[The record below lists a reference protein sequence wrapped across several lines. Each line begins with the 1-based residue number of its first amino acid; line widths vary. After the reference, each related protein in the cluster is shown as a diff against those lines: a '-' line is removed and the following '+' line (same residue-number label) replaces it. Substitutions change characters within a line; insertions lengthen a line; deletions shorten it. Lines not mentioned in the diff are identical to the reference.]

1 MESATPKI
9 PISAPGLGWISDVPA
24 YERYL
29 RCSPTAA
36 GTVLGYLDN
45 NGHPNF
51 PSETSLIEELA
62 DAMEIQK
69 GICLKTKQCK
79 IILLALSLLVMITSG
94 VSVTSAAIIIVDD
107 DGGSDYFSI
116 QAAVDNASHSDMIIV
131 YPGTYT
137 ENVDVNKRLT
147 IISESGNPDD
157 TVVQAANQKDH
168 VFDVTA
174 NNVTINGFSLK
185 GAGGTRE
192 YAKAGI
198 HLQSVQDCIISN
210 NILADNLVGI
220 FVESSSNNNLIG
232 NTATSN
238 ELYGIRLQSSSN
250 NRLISNEVS
259 YNGFGVSLI
268 SSNNNELNNNTAN
281 SNNNYGISLFQSGN
295 NRLVNNT
302 ASNKNYGICLCLS
315 GNNEL
320 VNNTANSNSF
330 HGIFFWKSSDNLLN
344 NNTAN
349 SNELYGIHLFG
360 FSNNNRL
367 TGNTASGNND
377 GIRLSWDSNNNDLS
391 SNIANSNKKYGINL
405 EDSTGNT
412 LNNNFL
418 SGNYKGIK
426 VTDNYENQIYDNEI
440 CDRYTWKTI
449 FIGTVL
455 TVAVFGIAFL
465 FIRKNRNYPDYL
477 LIIKEWLFKL
487 VIASVILVG
496 VIFVLFVLYYFP
508 GADLPDRTVYIEDLE
523 WTNITHIDETTCR
536 TFVSMNITYLY
547 KESWMYARKDRPL
560 PDDLPVRIQ
569 VLLSSQGSS
578 WPSDVV
584 FSENVALHYQQ
595 VYPFN
600 GSFDLISGNYSVMVE
615 IQWKEYFD
623 VPHPSYGE
631 WRWKRLGGVATE
643 INL

>member
-1 MESATPKI
+1 M
-9 PISAPGLGWISDVPA
+9 
-24 YERYL
+24 
-29 RCSPTAA
+29 
-36 GTVLGYLDN
+36 
-45 NGHPNF
+45 
-51 PSETSLIEELA
+51 A
-62 DAMEIQK
+62 DIMDFQK

-79 IILLALSLLVMITSG
+79 IILLAISLLVIITSG
-94 VSVTSAAIIIVDD
+94 VPVTSADIITVND
-107 DGGSDYFSI
+107 DGGSDYILI
-116 QAAVDNASHSDMIIV
+116 QAAVDNANTGDTVIV

-137 ENVDVNKRLT
+137 ENVNVNKGLT

-157 TVVQAANQKDH
+157 TVVQAANPKDH
-168 VFDVTA
+168 IFDVTA
-174 NNVTINGFSLK
+174 NNVTIKGFSLK
-185 GAGGTRE
+185 SAGGTRE
-192 YAKAGI
+192 DAKAGI
-198 HLQSVQDCIISN
+198 HLQTAQDCIISN

-220 FVESSSNNNLIG
+220 FVESSSNNVLVD

-250 NRLISNEVS
+250 NSLISNEVS
-259 YNGFGVSLI
+259 YNGFGISLI
-268 SSNNNELNNNTAN
+268 SSNNNELSNNTAN

-295 NRLVNNT
+295 ISLINNT

-315 GNNEL
+315 DNNEL
-320 VNNTANSNSF
+320 GNNTANSNSF
-330 HGIFFWKSSDNLLN
+330 HGIFLWESSDNLLN

-360 FSNNNRL
+360 FSNNNSL
-367 TGNTASGNND
+367 TCNTASGNND

-418 SGNYKGIK
+418 SGNYKGIE
-426 VTDNYENQIYDNEI
+426 VTNNYENQIYNNTI
-440 CDRYTWKTI
+440 SDRYTWKTI
-449 FIGTVL
+449 FIGCVL
-455 TVAVFGIAFL
+455 IVAVLGISFL
-465 FIRKNRNYPDYL
+465 YIRKNRNYPDYL

-508 GADLPDRTVYIEDLE
+508 FEADLPDRTVYIEDLE

-536 TFVSMNITYLY
+536 TSVSMNITYLY
-547 KESWMYARKDRPL
+547 KESWMYVKKDKPL

-578 WPSDVV
+578 WPGDVV
-584 FSENVALHYQQ
+584 FSENVTLHYQQ

-600 GSFDLISGNYSVMVE
+600 GSFDFMSGNYSVMVE
-615 IQWKEYFD
+615 VQWKEYFD

-631 WRWKRLGGVATE
+631 WRWKRLGGKATE
-643 INL
+643 ISLC

>member
-1 MESATPKI
+1 MADTME
-9 PISAPGLGWISDVPA
+9 
-24 YERYL
+24 
-29 RCSPTAA
+29 
-36 GTVLGYLDN
+36 
-45 NGHPNF
+45 F
-51 PSETSLIEELA
+51 
-62 DAMEIQK
+62 QK

-79 IILLALSLLVMITSG
+79 IILLAISLLVMITSG
-94 VSVTSAAIIIVDD
+94 VSVTSAAIITVDD
-107 DGGSDYFSI
+107 DGGSDYLSI

-131 YPGTYT
+131 YPGTYA
-137 ENVDVNKRLT
+137 ENVDVDKGLT

-157 TVVQAANQKDH
+157 TIVQAADPKDH
-168 VFDVTA
+168 VFDITV
-174 NNVTINGFSLK
+174 NNVTIKGFSLK
-185 GAGGTRE
+185 NAGGTRE
-192 YAKAGI
+192 RPKAGI
-198 HLQSVQDCIISN
+198 HLKSVQNGTISN

-232 NTATSN
+232 NTASSN

-259 YNGFGVSLI
+259 YNGFGISLI
-268 SSNNNELNNNTAN
+268 SSNNNELNNNNAN

-295 NRLVNNT
+295 NRIINNT
-302 ASNKNYGICLCLS
+302 ASNNQKYGICLCLS
-315 GNNEL
+315 DNNEL
-320 VNNTANSNSF
+320 GNNTANSNSF
-330 HGIFFWKSSDNLLN
+330 HGIFLWESSDNLLN

-349 SNELYGIHLFG
+349 LNELYGIHLFG
-360 FSNNNRL
+360 FSNNNSL
-367 TGNTASGNND
+367 TCNTASGNND

-426 VTDNYENQIYDNEI
+426 VTDNYKNQIYNNKI
-440 CDRYTWKTI
+440 SDRYTWKTI
-449 FIGTVL
+449 LIGSVL
-455 TVAVFGIAFL
+455 IVAVLGMSFL
-465 FIRKNRNYPDYL
+465 YIRKNRNYPDYL
-477 LIIKEWLFKL
+477 WIIKEWLFKL

-536 TFVSMNITYLY
+536 TSVSMNLTYLY
-547 KESWMYARKDRPL
+547 KESWMYVKKDKPL
-560 PDDLPVRIQ
+560 RDDLPVRIQ
-569 VLLSSQGSS
+569 VLLSSQVSS
-578 WPSDVV
+578 WPVDVV
-584 FSENVALHYQQ
+584 FSENVTLHYQQ

-600 GSFDLISGNYSVMVE
+600 GSFDFMSGNYSVMVE
-615 IQWKEYFD
+615 VQWKEYFD